1 MGRILKKKT
10 ENQKIKLKDRLK
22 QKNELNPGVDGRSE
36 STDAPASKE
45 AAKRVAAPKKV
56 EDSKKTTQNQEPGYV
71 QKISQFFREVKAE
84 LKKVVWPPK
93 NQAIASTIVVVIL
106 VILVSS
112 LLGFFDLILKGLIQ
126 MVLK

>member
-10 ENQKIKLKDRLK
+10 ENQKTKLKERQK
-22 QKNELNPGVDGRSE
+22 QKNELGPREDGRSE
-36 STDAPASKE
+36 STEASASNE
-45 AAKRVAAPKKV
+45 VAKRVVAPKKI
-56 EDSKKTTQNQEPGYV
+56 EESKKGTQSQDPNYA

-93 NQAIASTIVVVIL
+93 NQAIASTIVVIIL
-106 VILVSS
+106 VIIVSS
-112 LLGFFDLILKGLIQ
+112 LLGFFDLILKFLIQ